1 MKTNEA
7 VEVFAHRL
15 ESLLRQALPDLDGA
29 ARDAVLKQRFIRGM
43 EAPIRLRLYEN
54 PALTYAQCVT
64 TARQLQSAVKQLSD
78 EGVTLPSTTSSSA
91 GQRLQGGAS
100 AAVTIKAEPE
110 GHANS
115 MRFASARTADT
126 SRNNQRQQQSTPL
139 TCFNCGKVGH
149 KSAQCWASRGQPS
162 RQTGRNDNSQRDFV
176 RNEQQQVEKPQLT
189 CFECDGRGHKQD
201 ICPSRND
208 ASAAPKQRQQPSKPS
223 YQARPNSGMSTRNT
237 ITGTEHFEYIA
248 DAQAD
253 GRHVSCLLDS
263 GAADNFMSFELF
275 DRLFP
280 SREYASTIEDESV
293 RAANGTTMRIRGRV
307 SIEMDFG
314 TYSTSLKMTLLE
326 DLCYD
331 VVLGIGFFDTHVE
344 SVWPGKLNMQ
354 MNDGSTVRFRRSGI
368 KKTQVTALV
377 CSESVTI
384 LPQSK
389 SSLQCNITQA
399 ISTSSLLCIADTAP
413 LLERY
418 GVIIP
423 YGVFDSSK
431 SVTHRIQV
439 INPTGE
445 PVTLHQDARIA
456 LLEECEVVR
465 GARNSEP
472 GLNAVAKGLRTPK
485 ISLEDVGCDAT
496 YQTGNERHRLETL
509 LIEYADVFSIDGQ
522 RPGRTSA
529 VDHHIDMQPD
539 ARPFKL
545 PSRRV
550 PLHLKGEVDKEI
562 DAMLDWDVIEPSASE
577 YSSPPVLVRKKD
589 GRIRFCVDY
598 RKLNQLTL
606 KDNYPLPR
614 IDDALDSIG
623 EGCRYFTK
631 LDLAMGYH
639 HVPIAPEDRAKTAFS
654 TRRGLFQFKVMPFG
668 LTNAPATF
676 QRLMEKVL
684 CRMNWRECLV
694 YIDDVLVWART
705 FDEHID
711 KLTRIFKTFRDAGLR
726 LKTSKCQICRHDVH
740 YLGHVLGVDGL
751 RMDPERV
758 RAVQDI

>member
-1 MKTNEA
+1 MRDLEQQLQRHQQLGIALPNKFDDGDIVSWLDSYDVCAVANGWNDEARLRRMPTLLTGRAFAIFQRLAAGDKDTLAHLRASLTAAFLPEEQRGARYSEFDTCSMKTKEA

-110 GHANS
+110 VHANS

-189 CFECDGRGHKQD
+189 CFECGGRGHKQD
-201 ICPSRND
+201 VCPSRND

-280 SREYASTIEDESV
+280 SREYASTTEDESV

-331 VVLGIGFFDTHVE
+331 VVLGIGFFDTDVE

-384 LPQSK
+384 LPQS
-389 SSLQCNITQA
+389 
-399 ISTSSLLCIADTAP
+399 
-413 LLERY
+413 
-418 GVIIP
+418 
-423 YGVFDSSK
+423 
-431 SVTHRIQV
+431 
-439 INPTGE
+439 
-445 PVTLHQDARIA
+445 
-456 LLEECEVVR
+456 
-465 GARNSEP
+465 
-472 GLNAVAKGLRTPK
+472 
-485 ISLEDVGCDAT
+485 
-496 YQTGNERHRLETL
+496 
-509 LIEYADVFSIDGQ
+509 
-522 RPGRTSA
+522 
-529 VDHHIDMQPD
+529 
-539 ARPFKL
+539 
-545 PSRRV
+545 
-550 PLHLKGEVDKEI
+550 
-562 DAMLDWDVIEPSASE
+562 
-577 YSSPPVLVRKKD
+577 
-589 GRIRFCVDY
+589 
-598 RKLNQLTL
+598 
-606 KDNYPLPR
+606 
-614 IDDALDSIG
+614 
-623 EGCRYFTK
+623 
-631 LDLAMGYH
+631 
-639 HVPIAPEDRAKTAFS
+639 
-654 TRRGLFQFKVMPFG
+654 
-668 LTNAPATF
+668 
-676 QRLMEKVL
+676 
-684 CRMNWRECLV
+684 
-694 YIDDVLVWART
+694 
-705 FDEHID
+705 
-711 KLTRIFKTFRDAGLR
+711 
-726 LKTSKCQICRHDVH
+726 
-740 YLGHVLGVDGL
+740 
-751 RMDPERV
+751 
-758 RAVQDI
+758 